1 MIGGS
6 GKVNS
11 GNYHKHEV
19 TKCIHESGAA
29 KIEDGGKMRAGMNA
43 SSSLIR
49 QERKTFSL
57 QEWLTDGMRDLLSRV
72 SGFWRKMGEEGTGE
86 ELQCV
91 FQHQLPISGS
101 DPGRDDCKVYQ
112 GTAV

>member
-57 QEWLTDGMRDLLSRV
+57 QEWLTDGMRDLLSEYPG
-72 SGFWRKMGEEGTGE
+72 SGEEWEKKERATGMNWPRKIE
-86 ELQCV
+86 GDL
-91 FQHQLPISGS
+91 
-101 DPGRDDCKVYQ
+101 GRQPD
-112 GTAV
+112 